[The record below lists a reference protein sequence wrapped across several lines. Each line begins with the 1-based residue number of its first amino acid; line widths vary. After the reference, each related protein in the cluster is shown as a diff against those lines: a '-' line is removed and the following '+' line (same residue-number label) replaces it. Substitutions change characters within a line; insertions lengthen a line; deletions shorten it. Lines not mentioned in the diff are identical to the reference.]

1 VTQDGEAVENL
12 FEYSY
17 IYLMKNCFKLSLVL
31 FICLLSYKSNSQA
44 TTMPSDDQLNQII
57 MQAEQ
62 RGMSPAELQALA
74 KSKGYSDS
82 QISALMLKANGLGGN
97 KANANTLGN
106 NKQVG
111 TLAQSQNNTNQTTK
125 KDSVS
130 LTDEEKKIFGFEVF
144 ANKAMSFAPNL
155 SMATPRNYVVG
166 PGDDLV
172 VQIYGIAQATINLK
186 VSNEGKVVIPNVGLS
201 HVGGLTIEAVKS
213 LLTQKIGTRYAGLGG
228 ANPSSYLQVT
238 LANVRTIKVN
248 IVGDVKAP
256 GTFQLPS
263 YTTAFNALYSA
274 GGPTTKGSFR
284 TIQLFRAGR
293 LVTEVDLYDF
303 LLKGKTDHNVR
314 LEDGDVLL
322 VPKYVNRV
330 EIIGEVRRSLYFET
344 KAKENVNDLILMANG
359 FKESAFKEHVTIQ
372 RYTGIDRSILH
383 IESVDFA
390 KTSLEDGDVVSV
402 AKVLTTF
409 QNRVQLL
416 GAVVR
421 PGDYEASKTERIAD
435 VLKKAGG
442 LKPDAFLGRAILYR
456 SGFDLSQQALDVDLK
471 KAMSGD
477 LEHNILVQKEDVL
490 IIASHFDMKEI
501 YSVSIDGEVN
511 QKGAFP
517 YAAGMTIGDLILKAK
532 GLKQSASG
540 SYIEVV
546 RRVKDSPTELA
557 KVIKAEINPDLSI
570 HENEKKIALE
580 PFDQVFVR
588 PSIGYKDFKYI
599 YVQGEASYTG
609 KFVLDKFDL
618 KVGDLLYR
626 AGGVLPSANVK
637 GALLIRRSLFFKPKR
652 NVDEYLNRLKE
663 LNQRNQDS
671 TVSGLSE
678 ANRILASQI
687 KTQIFD
693 IEKQNK
699 LDSIAKAATDVEIDL
714 GDIENIKTS
723 IQKSVLKNLKDVNIS
738 ESEYQFVSIDLEE
751 IIKAPGANGD
761 LQLREGDILYI
772 PTFDETVSISGDV
785 LYPVSVK
792 FDQSASLK
800 HFVDQAGGF
809 NNTALRKRSYV
820 VTSNGSV
827 LRTKSFIGI
836 RIYPRVTPG
845 SHVFVPKDMK
855 PKSNLS
861 IDRLLGLTSSL
872 VTTYLLI
879 SNLTK

>member
-1 VTQDGEAVENL
+1 
-12 FEYSY
+12 
-17 IYLMKNCFKLSLVL
+17 MKNFFKLSLVL
-31 FICLLSYKSNSQA
+31 FISLLSYEANSQA

-74 KSKGYSDS
+74 KSKGYSDA
-82 QISALMLKANGLGGN
+82 QISALMMKANGLGGN

-106 NKQVG
+106 YKQVG
-111 TLAQSQNNTNQTTK
+111 TLAQSQNNQTQPVK
-125 KDSVS
+125 KDSLA

-144 ANKAMSFAPNL
+144 ANKTMSFAPNL
-155 SMATPRNYVVG
+155 TMATPRNYVVG
-166 PGDDLV
+166 PGDDLI

-248 IVGDVKAP
+248 IVGDVKTP

-284 TIQLFRAGR
+284 TIQLFRASR
-293 LVTEVDLYDF
+293 LVTEIDLYDF
-303 LLKGKTDHNVR
+303 LLKGRTDHNVR

-330 EIIGEVRRSLYFET
+330 EIIGEVRRPLYFET
-344 KAKENVNDLILMANG
+344 KAKETVNDLIQMSNG
-359 FKESAFKEHVTIQ
+359 FKETAFKENVTIQ
-372 RYTGIDRSILH
+372 RFTGIDKTILH
-383 IESVDFA
+383 IESSNFS
-390 KTSLEDGDVVSV
+390 KTNLEDGDVVSV
-402 AKVLTTF
+402 AKSLTTF
-409 QNRVQLL
+409 QNRVQLI

-421 PGDYEASKTERIAD
+421 PGDYEVSKTERIAD
-435 VLKKAGG
+435 VLKKSGG

-456 SGFDLSQQALDVDLK
+456 SGADLSQQALDIDLK
-471 KAMSGD
+471 KVMAGD

-490 IIASHFDMKEI
+490 VVASHFDMKEI

-517 YAAGMTIGDLILKAK
+517 YSVGMTIGDLILKAK
-532 GLKQSASG
+532 GFKQSASG

-546 RRVKDSPTELA
+546 RRIKDSPTELA
-557 KVIKAEINPDLSI
+557 KVIKAEINADLSI
-570 HENEKKIALE
+570 SENEKKITLE
-580 PFDQVFVR
+580 PFDHIFVR
-588 PSIGYKDFKYI
+588 PSIGYREFKYI

-609 KFVLDKFDL
+609 KYVLDKFDL
-618 KVGDLLYR
+618 KLGDLLYR
-626 AGGVLPSANVK
+626 AGGVLPSANLK

-663 LNQRNQDS
+663 LNQRSQDS
-671 TVSGLSE
+671 TLSGKSE
-678 ANRILASQI
+678 SSRIVGIQI
-687 KTQIFD
+687 NTQIRE

-699 LDSIAKAATDVEIDL
+699 LDSLAKIGSDQEIDL
-714 GDIENIKTS
+714 GDVENIKTS

-751 IIKAPGANGD
+751 IVKAPGGNAD
-761 LQLREGDILYI
+761 LQLRDGDILYI

-820 VTSNGSV
+820 VTANGTV
-827 LRTKSFIGI
+827 KRTKNFLGI

-845 SHVFVPKDMK
+845 SHVFVPKDNK
-855 PKSNLS
+855 PKSNISL
-861 IDRLLGLTSSL
+861 DRIIGLTSSL
-872 VTTYLLI
+872 ITTILLI
-879 SNLTK
+879 NTIIK

>member
-1 VTQDGEAVENL
+1 
-12 FEYSY
+12 
-17 IYLMKNCFKLSLVL
+17 
-31 FICLLSYKSNSQA
+31 
-44 TTMPSDDQLNQII
+44 MPSDDQLDQIVL
-57 MQAEQ
+57 QAEQ

-74 KSKGYSDS
+74 KSKGYSDA
-82 QISALMLKANGLGGN
+82 QISALMMKANGLKGSKSKTN
-97 KANANTLGN
+97 VLG
-106 NKQVG
+106 
-111 TLAQSQNNTNQTTK
+111 NTNQTVIQAQQQANSNQQAK
-125 KDSVS
+125 NDSLL
-130 LTDEEKKIFGFEVF
+130 LTDEERKIFGFEVF
-144 ANKAMSFAPNL
+144 ANKGISFSPNL
-155 SMATPRNYVVG
+155 TMATPKNYVVG
-166 PGDDLV
+166 PGDDLI

-213 LLTQKIGTRYAGLGG
+213 LLTQKIGTRYAGLAGI
-228 ANPSSYLQVT
+228 NPSSYLQVT

-284 TIQLFRAGR
+284 AIQLFRAGR
-293 LVTEVDLYDF
+293 LVTEIDLYDF

-330 EIIGEVRRSLYFET
+330 EVIGEVRRPLYFET
-344 KAKENVNDLILMANG
+344 KAKENVNDLIQMANG
-359 FKESAFKEHVTIQ
+359 FKEAAFKEHITIQ
-372 RYTGIDRSILH
+372 RYTGVDRSILH
-383 IESVDFA
+383 IESTDFS

-402 AKVLTTF
+402 AKALTTF
-409 QNRVQLL
+409 QNRVQVI

-421 PGDYEASKTERIAD
+421 PGDYEASKTEHIAD

-456 SGFDLSQQALDVDLK
+456 SGADLSQKALDVDLK
-471 KAMSGD
+471 KVMAGD
-477 LEHNILVQKEDVL
+477 LEHNLLVQKEDVL
-490 IIASHFDMKEI
+490 VVASHFDMKEI

-517 YAAGMTIGDLILKAK
+517 YATGMTIGDLIIKAK

-637 GALLIRRSLFFKPKR
+637 GALLIRRSLFFRPKR
-652 NVDEYLNRLKE
+652 NVDEYLNKLKE
-663 LNQRNQDS
+663 LNLRNQDS
-671 TVSGLSE
+671 TQSGLSE
-678 ANRILASQI
+678 SNRILATQLKIQI
-687 KTQIFD
+687 KD

-699 LDSIAKAATDVEIDL
+699 LDSLSKSEKDTEIDL
-714 GDIENIKTS
+714 SDIENIKTS
-723 IQKSVLKNLKDVNIS
+723 IQKSVLKSLKDVNIS

-751 IIKAPGANGD
+751 ILKSPGGNAD
-761 LQLREGDILYI
+761 LQIREGDILYI
-772 PTFDETVSISGDV
+772 PTYDETVSISGDV

-792 FDQSASLK
+792 FEYSASLK

-820 VTSNGSV
+820 VTANGAV
-827 LRTKSFIGI
+827 KRTKSFMGI
-836 RIYPRVTPG
+836 RIYPKVSPG
-845 SHVFVPKDMK
+845 SHVFVPKNTK
-855 PKSNLS
+855 PKSNFS
-861 IDRLLGLTSSL
+861 IDRVLGLTSSL

-879 SNLTK
+879 TNLIK

>member
-1 VTQDGEAVENL
+1 
-12 FEYSY
+12 
-17 IYLMKNCFKLSLVL
+17 
-31 FICLLSYKSNSQA
+31 
-44 TTMPSDDQLNQII
+44 MPSDDQLNQII

-74 KSKGYSDS
+74 KSKGYSDA
-82 QISALMLKANGLGGN
+82 QISALMMKANGLGGN

-111 TLAQSQNNTNQTTK
+111 TLAQAQNYSNQITK

-144 ANKAMSFAPNL
+144 ANKSMSFAPNL
-155 SMATPRNYVVG
+155 SMATPKNYVVG
-166 PGDDLV
+166 PGDDLI

-372 RYTGIDRSILH
+372 RYIGIDRSILH

-442 LKPDAFLGRAILYR
+442 PKPDAFLGRAILYR
-456 SGFDLSQQALDVDLK
+456 SGADLSQQALDVDLK
-471 KAMSGD
+471 KVMAGD
-477 LEHNILVQKEDVL
+477 LEHNILVHKEDVL
-490 IIASHFDMKEI
+490 VVASHFDMKEI

-532 GLKQSASG
+532 GLKLSASG
-540 SYIEVV
+540 SFIEVV

-557 KVIKAEINPDLSI
+557 KVIKAEINSDLSI

-626 AGGVLPSANVK
+626 AGGVLPSANIK
-637 GALLIRRSLFFKPKR
+637 GALLIRRTLFFKPKR
-652 NVDEYLNRLKE
+652 NVDESLNRLKE
-663 LNQRNQDS
+663 LNQRNQES

-751 IIKAPGANGD
+751 IIKAPGASGD

-792 FDQSASLK
+792 FDRSASLK

-827 LRTKSFIGI
+827 LRTKSFMGI
-836 RIYPRVTPG
+836 RFYPRVTPG

>member
-1 VTQDGEAVENL
+1 VENL

-17 IYLMKNCFKLSLVL
+17 IYFMNNCFKLSLVL
-31 FICLLSYKSNSQA
+31 FISLLSYKANSQA

-74 KSKGYSDS
+74 KSKGYSDA
-82 QISALMLKANGLGGN
+82 QISALMMKANGLGGK
-97 KANANTLGN
+97 KANANTSTNSTQAGN
-106 NKQVG
+106 
-111 TLAQSQNNTNQTTK
+111 LAQAQNNTNQAIK
-125 KDSVS
+125 KDSTG

-155 SMATPRNYVVG
+155 TMATPRNYVVG
-166 PGDDLV
+166 PGDDLI

-248 IVGDVKAP
+248 IVGDVKTP

-284 TIQLFRAGR
+284 NIQLFRAGR

-330 EIIGEVRRSLYFET
+330 EIIGEIRRPLYFET
-344 KAKENVNDLILMANG
+344 KAKENVNDLIQMANG
-359 FKESAFKEHVTIQ
+359 FKEAAFKEHVTIQ

-383 IESVDFA
+383 IESSDFA

-402 AKVLTTF
+402 AKALTTF

-456 SGFDLSQQALDVDLK
+456 SGLDLSQQALDVDLK
-471 KAMSGD
+471 KVMAGD

-637 GALLIRRSLFFKPKR
+637 GALLVRRSLFFKPKR

-699 LDSIAKAATDVEIDL
+699 IDSIAKAATDVEIDL

-738 ESEYQFVSIDLEE
+738 ESEYQFVSIDLEK
-751 IIKAPGANGD
+751 IIKSPGGID
-761 LQLREGDILYI
+761 DIQLREGDILYI

-785 LYPVSVK
+785 LYPVSIK

-800 HFVDQAGGF
+800 YFVDQAGGF

-820 VTSNGSV
+820 VTANGSV
-827 LRTKSFIGI
+827 KRTKSFFGI

-845 SHVFVPKDMK
+845 SHVFVPKDNK
-855 PKSNLS
+855 PKSNISL
-861 IDRLLGLTSSL
+861 DRIIGLTSSL
-872 VTTYLLI
+872 ITTILLI
-879 SNLTK
+879 NTIIK

>member
-1 VTQDGEAVENL
+1 
-12 FEYSY
+12 
-17 IYLMKNCFKLSLVL
+17 MKNYLKLLLVL
-31 FICLLSYKSNSQA
+31 CVGFSSFKAKAQA
-44 TTMPSDDQLNQII
+44 TNMPSDEQLNQIVL
-57 MQAEQ
+57 QAEQ
-62 RGMSPAELQALA
+62 RGMSPTELQALA
-74 KSKGYSDS
+74 KSKGYSDA
-82 QISALMLKANGLGGN
+82 QINALMMKANGLGTN
-97 KANANTLGN
+97 KVKTNTLGN
-106 NKQVG
+106 SKQTSSVQ
-111 TLAQSQNNTNQTTK
+111 AENNQTQTAQ
-125 KDSVS
+125 KDSVA

-144 ANKAMSFAPNL
+144 ANKTMSFSPNL
-155 SMATPRNYVVG
+155 TMATPKNYVVG
-166 PGDDLV
+166 PGDDLIA
-172 VQIYGIAQATINLK
+172 QIYGIAMATINLK
-186 VSNEGKVVIPNVGLS
+186 VTNEGKVVIPNVGVS
-201 HVGGLTIEAVKS
+201 HVGGLTIEAVRS
-213 LLTQKIGTRYAGLGG
+213 LLTEKMGTRYAGLGG

-248 IVGDVKAP
+248 IVGDVKIP

-284 TIQLFRAGR
+284 NIQLFRSGR

-344 KAKENVNDLILMANG
+344 KAKESVNDLIQMANG
-359 FKESAFKEHVTIQ
+359 FKETAFKENVTIQ

-383 IESVDFA
+383 IESGDFA

-409 QNRVQLL
+409 QNRVQLI

-435 VLKKAGG
+435 VLKKSGG

-456 SGFDLSQQALDVDLK
+456 SGADLSQLALDIDLK
-471 KAMSGD
+471 KVLAGD

-490 IIASHFDMKEI
+490 VVASHFDMKEI

-517 YAAGMTIGDLILKAK
+517 FAAGMTIGDLILKAK

-687 KTQIFD
+687 KTQIFE

-699 LDSIAKAATDVEIDL
+699 LDSIAKAATDIEIDL

-723 IQKSVLKNLKDVNIS
+723 IQKSVLKSLKDVNIS
-738 ESEYQFVSIDLEE
+738 ESEYQFVSIDLEQ
-751 IIKAPGANGD
+751 IIKAPGASGD

-820 VTSNGSV
+820 VTANGSV
-827 LRTKSFIGI
+827 KRTKSFMGI
-836 RIYPRVTPG
+836 RIYPRVSPG
-845 SHVFVPKDMK
+845 SHVFVPKNTK
-855 PKSNLS
+855 PKSNFS
-861 IDRLLGLTSSL
+861 IDRVLGLTSSL

-879 SNLTK
+879 TNLIK

>member
-1 VTQDGEAVENL
+1 
-12 FEYSY
+12 
-17 IYLMKNCFKLSLVL
+17 MKNCIKILFVLSIS
-31 FICLLSYKSNSQA
+31 FLSHKANSQA

-57 MQAEQ
+57 VQAEQ

-74 KSKGYSDS
+74 KSKGYSDA
-82 QISALMLKANGLGGN
+82 QISALMMKASGLNASKAKASITGGI
-97 KANANTLGN
+97 KQSGN
-106 NKQVG
+106 LDQV
-111 TLAQSQNNTNQTTK
+111 QVSTNQSIK
-125 KDSVS
+125 KDSIN

-144 ANKAMSFAPNL
+144 ANKTMSFAPNL
-155 SMATPRNYVVG
+155 SMATPKNYVVG
-166 PGDDLV
+166 PGDDLIA
-172 VQIYGIAQATINLK
+172 QIYGIAMATINLK
-186 VSNEGKVVIPNVGLS
+186 VSNEGKVVIPNVGVS

-213 LLTQKIGTRYAGLGG
+213 LLTEKIGSRYAGLGG
-228 ANPSSYLQVT
+228 SNPSSYLQVT
-238 LANVRTIKVN
+238 LANARTIKVN
-248 IVGDVKAP
+248 IVGDVKVP
-256 GTFQLPS
+256 GTYQLPS
-263 YTTAFNALYSA
+263 YTTSFNALYSA

-293 LVTEVDLYDF
+293 LVTEIDLYDF

-322 VPKYVNRV
+322 VPKYLNRV
-330 EIIGEVRRSLYFET
+330 EIVGEVRRALYFEV
-344 KAKENVNDLILMANG
+344 KAKENVYDLIQMANG
-359 FKESAFKEHVTIQ
+359 FKETAFKDHVTIQ
-372 RYTGIDRSILH
+372 RYTGVDRSILH
-383 IESVDFA
+383 VESVDFT
-390 KTSLEDGDVVSV
+390 KTHLEDGDIVSV
-402 AKVLTTF
+402 SKVLTTF
-409 QNRVQLL
+409 QNRVQLI

-421 PGDYEASKTERIAD
+421 PGDYESSKIERIAD

-456 SGFDLSQQALDVDLK
+456 SSADLSQQALDIDLK
-471 KAMSGD
+471 KVLAGD
-477 LEHNILVQKEDVL
+477 LEHNIIVQKEDVL
-490 IIASHFDMKEI
+490 VVASHFDMKEI
-501 YSVSIDGEVN
+501 YSVMIEGEVN

-517 YAAGMTIGDLILKAK
+517 YASGMTIGDLIIKAK

-626 AGGVLPSANVK
+626 AGGVLPSANLK
-637 GALLIRRSLFFKPKR
+637 GALLIRRSLFFRPKR

-663 LNQRNQDS
+663 MNQRNQDS
-671 TVSGLSE
+671 TASGLSE
-678 ANRILASQI
+678 SNRILASQI
-687 KTQIFD
+687 KAQIFE

-699 LDSIAKAATDVEIDL
+699 LDSIAKASTDVEIDL

-738 ESEYQFVSIDLEE
+738 ESEYQFVSIDLQE
-751 IIKAPGANGD
+751 ILKSPGGDAD
-761 LQLREGDILYI
+761 LQIREGDILYI

-792 FDQSASLK
+792 FEYSASLK

-820 VTSNGSV
+820 VTANGAV
-827 LRTKSFIGI
+827 KRTKSFMGI
-836 RIYPRVTPG
+836 RIYPRVSPG
-845 SHVFVPKDMK
+845 SHVFVPKNTK
-855 PKSNLS
+855 PKSNFS
-861 IDRLLGLTSSL
+861 IDRVLGLTSSL
-872 VTTYLLI
+872 VTTYLLVT
-879 SNLTK
+879 NLIK

>member
-1 VTQDGEAVENL
+1 
-12 FEYSY
+12 
-17 IYLMKNCFKLSLVL
+17 MKNCFKLSLVL
-31 FICLLSYKSNSQA
+31 FISLLSYKANSQA

-57 MQAEQ
+57 IQAEQ

-74 KSKGYSDS
+74 KSKGYSDA
-82 QISALMLKANGLGGN
+82 QISALMMKANGLGGN

-106 NKQVG
+106 IKQAG
-111 TLAQSQNNTNQTTK
+111 TLSQAQNNTNQTSQ

-144 ANKAMSFAPNL
+144 ANKTMSFAPNL

-166 PGDDLV
+166 PGDDLI

-228 ANPSSYLQVT
+228 ANPSSYLQIT

-248 IVGDVKAP
+248 IVGDVKTP

-284 TIQLFRAGR
+284 NIQLFRAGR

-330 EIIGEVRRSLYFET
+330 EIIGEVRRPLYFET
-344 KAKENVNDLILMANG
+344 KAKENVNDLIQMANG
-359 FKESAFKEHVTIQ
+359 FKETAFKDHVTIQ
-372 RYTGIDRSILH
+372 RYTGVDKIILH
-383 IESVDFA
+383 VESANFS
-390 KTSLEDGDVVSV
+390 KTSLEDGDAVSV
-402 AKVLTTF
+402 SKALTTF
-409 QNRVQLL
+409 QNRVQLI

-421 PGDYEASKTERIAD
+421 PGDYESNKTERIAD

-456 SGFDLSQQALDVDLK
+456 SSADLSQQALDIDLK
-471 KAMSGD
+471 KVVAGD

-490 IIASHFDMKEI
+490 VIASNFDMKEI

-517 YAAGMTIGDLILKAK
+517 YAAGMTIGDLIIKAK
-532 GLKQSASG
+532 GLKQSASS

-557 KVIKAEINPDLSI
+557 KVIKAEINSDLSI
-570 HENEKKIALE
+570 NEIEKKIALE

-588 PSIGYKDFKYI
+588 PSIGYKEFKYI

-609 KFVLDKFDL
+609 KYVFDKFDL

-626 AGGVLPSANVK
+626 AGGVLPSANLK
-637 GALLIRRSLFFKPKR
+637 GALLIRKSLFFKPKR
-652 NVDEYLNRLKE
+652 NIDEYLNRLKE
-663 LNQRNQDS
+663 LNQRNQE
-671 TVSGLSE
+671 TTNSGMSE
-678 ANRILASQI
+678 SNRILASQI
-687 KTQIFD
+687 KTQITN

-699 LDSIAKAATDVEIDL
+699 LDSLSKLENNEEIDL
-714 GDIENIKTS
+714 GDIENIKSS
-723 IQKSVLKNLKDVNIS
+723 IQKSVLKNLKDVSIS
-738 ESEYQFVSIDLEE
+738 ESEYQFVSIDLDE
-751 IIKAPGANGD
+751 ILKSPGGSAD
-761 LQLREGDILYI
+761 LQLSEGDILYI

-792 FDQSASLK
+792 FNQSASLK
-800 HFVDQAGGF
+800 YFVDQAGGF

-820 VTSNGSV
+820 VAANGSV
-827 LRTKSFIGI
+827 LRTKSFMGI
-836 RIYPRVTPG
+836 RIYPRVSPG

-855 PKSNLS
+855 PKGNFS

-879 SNLTK
+879 FNLTK

>member
-1 VTQDGEAVENL
+1 
-12 FEYSY
+12 
-17 IYLMKNCFKLSLVL
+17 MKNSIKILFVLSIS
-31 FICLLSYKSNSQA
+31 FLSHKAISQG
-44 TTMPSDDQLNQII
+44 TTMPLDDQLDQII
-57 MQAEQ
+57 FQAEQ
-62 RGMSPAELQALA
+62 RGMSPVELQALA
-74 KSKGYSDS
+74 KSKGYSDT
-82 QISALMLKANGLGGN
+82 QISAMMMKASGLKGSKSKTNVLG
-97 KANANTLGN
+97 
-106 NKQVG
+106 
-111 TLAQSQNNTNQTTK
+111 NTNQTLIQAQQQANTNQQVK
-125 KDSVS
+125 NDSLL
-130 LTDEEKKIFGFEVF
+130 LTDEERKIFGFEVF
-144 ANKAMSFAPNL
+144 ANKGISFAPNL
-155 SMATPRNYVVG
+155 SMATPKNYVVG
-166 PGDDLV
+166 PGDDLI

-228 ANPSSYLQVT
+228 STPSSYLQVT

-274 GGPTTKGSFR
+274 GGPTVKGSFR
-284 TIQLFRAGR
+284 NIQLFRAGK
-293 LVTEVDLYDF
+293 LVSEIDLYEF

-322 VPKYVNRV
+322 VPKYLQRI
-330 EIIGEVRRSLYFET
+330 EIVGEVRRALFFET
-344 KAKENVNDLILMANG
+344 KPKETISSIVDMANG
-359 FKESAFKEHVTIQ
+359 FKETAFKQHVTIQ
-372 RYTGIDRSILH
+372 RYNGIDKSILH
-383 IESVDFA
+383 VESADFN
-390 KTSLEDGDVVSV
+390 KITLEDGDVISV
-402 AKVLTTF
+402 GKSLSSY
-409 QNRVQLL
+409 QNRVQII
-416 GAVVR
+416 GAVVL
-421 PGDYEASKTERIAD
+421 PGDYVAAKDERITD
-435 VLKKAGG
+435 LLKKAGG

-456 SGFDLSQQALDVDLK
+456 SSSDYTQEAFDIDLK
-471 KAMSGD
+471 KALIGD
-477 LEHNILVQKEDVL
+477 LEHNKMVQKEDVL
-490 IIASHFDMKEI
+490 VVASHFDLKEI

-511 QKGAFP
+511 QKGVFP

-557 KVIKAEINPDLSI
+557 KVIKAEINTDLTI
-570 HENEKKIALE
+570 NIEEKKLKLE

-588 PSIGYKDFKYI
+588 PSIGYKEFKYV

-609 KFVLDKFDL
+609 KYVLDKIDL

-637 GALLIRRSLFFKPKR
+637 GAQLIRRTLFFKPKS
-652 NVDEYLNRLKE
+652 NVDEYLNILKE
-663 LNQRNQDS
+663 LNLRNHDS
-671 TVSGLSE
+671 TQSGLSE
-678 ANRILASQI
+678 SNRILAKQLKI
-687 KTQIFD
+687 RIQD

-699 LDSIAKAATDVEIDL
+699 LDSLSKSEKDTEIDL
-714 GDIENIKTS
+714 SDIENIKTS

-738 ESEYQFVSIDLEE
+738 ESEYQFVSIDLDE
-751 IIKAPGANGD
+751 IIRSPGGDAD
-761 LQLREGDILYI
+761 LQVREGDILYI

-792 FDQSASLK
+792 FEYAASLK

-820 VTSNGSV
+820 VTANGSV
-827 LRTKSFIGI
+827 KRTKSFLGI
-836 RIYPRVTPG
+836 RFYPKVSPG
-845 SHVFVPKDMK
+845 SHVFVPKNTK
-855 PKSNLS
+855 PKSNFS
-861 IDRLLGLTSSL
+861 IDRVLGLTSSL

-879 SNLTK
+879 TNLIK

>member
-1 VTQDGEAVENL
+1 
-12 FEYSY
+12 
-17 IYLMKNCFKLSLVL
+17 MKNCFKLSLVL
-31 FICLLSYKSNSQA
+31 FISLLSYKANSQA

-74 KSKGYSDS
+74 KSKGYSDA
-82 QISALMLKANGLGGN
+82 QISALMMKANGLGGK
-97 KANANTLGN
+97 KANTNTLTNSSQAGS
-106 NKQVG
+106 
-111 TLAQSQNNTNQTTK
+111 LAQAQNNTNQAIK
-125 KDSVS
+125 KDSVA

-155 SMATPRNYVVG
+155 TMATPRNYVVG
-166 PGDDLV
+166 PGDDLI

-248 IVGDVKAP
+248 IVGDVKTP

-263 YTTAFNALYSA
+263 YTTVFNALYSA

-284 TIQLFRAGR
+284 NIQLFRAGR
-293 LVTEVDLYDF
+293 LVAEVDLYDF

-344 KAKENVNDLILMANG
+344 KAKENVNDLIQMANG
-359 FKESAFKEHVTIQ
+359 FKETAFKENVTIQ
-372 RYTGIDRSILH
+372 RYTGIDKTILH
-383 IESVDFA
+383 IESANFS
-390 KTSLEDGDVVSV
+390 KTSLEDGDIISV
-402 AKVLTTF
+402 AKSLSTF
-409 QNRVQLL
+409 QNRVQLI

-421 PGDYEASKTERIAD
+421 PGDYEASKAERIAD

-456 SGFDLSQQALDVDLK
+456 SGADLSQQVLDVDLK
-471 KAMSGD
+471 KVLAGD

-490 IIASHFDMKEI
+490 VVASHFDMKEI

-517 YAAGMTIGDLILKAK
+517 YATGMTIGDLILKAK

-546 RRVKDSPTELA
+546 RRVKDSPTVLA
-557 KVIKAEINPDLSI
+557 KVIKAEINSDLSI
-570 HENEKKIALE
+570 HEDEKKIALE

-723 IQKSVLKNLKDVNIS
+723 IQKSVLKSLKDVNIS

-751 IIKAPGANGD
+751 IIKAPGGRPD

-820 VTSNGSV
+820 VTANGAV
-827 LRTKSFIGI
+827 RRTKSFIGI
-836 RIYPRVTPG
+836 RFYPRVSPG
-845 SHVFVPKDMK
+845 SHVFVPKNTK
-855 PKSNLS
+855 PKSNFS
-861 IDRLLGLTSSL
+861 IDRVLGLTSSL

-879 SNLTK
+879 TNLIK

>member
-1 VTQDGEAVENL
+1 
-12 FEYSY
+12 
-17 IYLMKNCFKLSLVL
+17 MKNVLSFLLLGLLSLQV
-31 FICLLSYKSNSQA
+31 FTANAQS
-44 TTMPSDDQLNQII
+44 TTMPSDDQLNQIV

-74 KSKGYSDS
+74 KSKGYSDA
-82 QISALMLKANGLGGN
+82 QISALMMKANGLGGN
-97 KANANTLGN
+97 KTKAGITGN
-106 NKQVG
+106 NKQAG
-111 TLAQSQNNTNQTTK
+111 NLDQAQNSTNQTIK
-125 KDSVS
+125 KDSVN

-144 ANKAMSFAPNL
+144 ANKTMSFAPNL
-155 SMATPRNYVVG
+155 SMATPKNYVVG
-166 PGDDLV
+166 PGDDLIA
-172 VQIYGIAQATINLK
+172 QIYGIAMATINLK
-186 VSNEGKVVIPNVGLS
+186 VSNEGKVVIPNVGVS

-213 LLTQKIGTRYAGLGG
+213 LLTEKIGSRYAGLGG
-228 ANPSSYLQVT
+228 SNPSSYLQVT

-248 IVGDVKAP
+248 IVGDVKVP
-256 GTFQLPS
+256 GTYQLPS
-263 YTTAFNALYSA
+263 YTTSFNALYSA

-284 TIQLFRAGR
+284 AIQLFRAGH
-293 LVTEVDLYDF
+293 LVTEIDLYDF

-330 EIIGEVRRSLYFET
+330 EVVGEVRRPLYFEA
-344 KAKENVNDLILMANG
+344 KAKENVNDLIQMANG
-359 FKESAFKEHVTIQ
+359 FKETAFKENVTIQ
-372 RYTGIDRSILH
+372 RYTGIDKTILH
-383 IESVDFA
+383 IESANFA
-390 KTSLEDGDVVSV
+390 KTSLVDGDIISV
-402 AKVLTTF
+402 AKSLSTF
-409 QNRVQLL
+409 QNRVQLI

-456 SGFDLSQQALDVDLK
+456 SGLDLSQQALDVDLK
-471 KAMSGD
+471 KVMAGD
-477 LEHNILVQKEDVL
+477 LENNILVQKEDVL
-490 IIASHFDMKEI
+490 VVASHFDMKEI
-501 YSVSIDGEVN
+501 YSVSIEGEVN

-599 YVQGEASYTG
+599 YVQGEASYSG

-626 AGGVLPSANVK
+626 AGGILPSANVK

-678 ANRILASQI
+678 ANRILAFQI

-699 LDSIAKAATDVEIDL
+699 IDSIAKAATDIEIDL

-723 IQKSVLKNLKDVNIS
+723 IQKSVLKNLKDVNII
-738 ESEYQFVSIDLEE
+738 ESEYQFVSIDLEK
-751 IIKAPGANGD
+751 IIKAPGASGD
-761 LQLREGDILYI
+761 IQLREGDILYI

-820 VTSNGSV
+820 VTANGAV
-827 LRTKSFIGI
+827 KRTKNFMGF
-836 RIYPRVTPG
+836 RIYPRISPG
-845 SHVFVPKDMK
+845 SHVFVPKNIK
-855 PKSNLS
+855 PKSNFS
-861 IDRLLGLTSSL
+861 IDRVLGLTSSL

-879 SNLTK
+879 TNLIK

>member
-1 VTQDGEAVENL
+1 
-12 FEYSY
+12 
-17 IYLMKNCFKLSLVL
+17 MKNCFKLSLVL
-31 FICLLSYKSNSQA
+31 FISLLSYKANSQA

-74 KSKGYSDS
+74 KSKGYSDA
-82 QISALMLKANGLGGN
+82 QISALMMKANGLGGK
-97 KANANTLGN
+97 KANAYTSTNSTQAGN
-106 NKQVG
+106 
-111 TLAQSQNNTNQTTK
+111 LAQAQNNTNQTIK
-125 KDSVS
+125 KDSTG

-155 SMATPRNYVVG
+155 TMATPRNYVVG
-166 PGDDLV
+166 PGDDLI

-228 ANPSSYLQVT
+228 TNPSSYLQVT

-248 IVGDVKAP
+248 IVGDVKTP

-284 TIQLFRAGR
+284 NIQLFRAGR

-344 KAKENVNDLILMANG
+344 KAKENVNDLIQMANG
-359 FKESAFKEHVTIQ
+359 FKEAAFKEHVTIQ

-383 IESVDFA
+383 IESSDFA

-402 AKVLTTF
+402 AKALTTF

-456 SGFDLSQQALDVDLK
+456 SGLDLSQQALDVDLK
-471 KAMSGD
+471 KVLAGD

-517 YAAGMTIGDLILKAK
+517 YATGMTIGDLILKAK

-599 YVQGEASYTG
+599 YVQGEAGYTG

-618 KVGDLLYR
+618 KLGDLLYR

-687 KTQIFD
+687 RTQIFD

-723 IQKSVLKNLKDVNIS
+723 IQKSVLKSLKDVNII
-738 ESEYQFVSIDLEE
+738 ESEYQFVSIDLEK
-751 IIKAPGANGD
+751 IIKSPGGID
-761 LQLREGDILYI
+761 DIQLREGDILYI

-792 FDQSASLK
+792 FEQSNSLK

-820 VTSNGSV
+820 VTANGSV
-827 LRTKSFIGI
+827 KRTKSFMGI
-836 RIYPRVTPG
+836 RFYPRVTPG

-855 PKSNLS
+855 PKSNISL
-861 IDRLLGLTSSL
+861 DRILGLTSSL
-872 VTTYLLI
+872 ITTILLVNTI
-879 SNLTK
+879 IK

>member
-1 VTQDGEAVENL
+1 
-12 FEYSY
+12 
-17 IYLMKNCFKLSLVL
+17 MKNCFKLLFVL
-31 FICLLSYKSNSQA
+31 SISFLSHKANSQA
-44 TTMPSDDQLNQII
+44 TTMPSDDQLNQIVL
-57 MQAEQ
+57 QAEQ
-62 RGMSPAELQALA
+62 RGMTPAELQALA
-74 KSKGYSDS
+74 KSKGYSDA
-82 QISALMLKANGLGGN
+82 QISALMMKANGLGGN
-97 KANANTLGN
+97 KAGLNTISGN
-106 NKQVG
+106 TKQVG
-111 TLAQSQNNTNQTTK
+111 NLAQTQNNLDPQVK
-125 KDSVS
+125 KDTSS
-130 LTDEEKKIFGFEVF
+130 LSEEEKKIFGFEVF
-144 ANKAMSFAPNL
+144 ANKGISFAPNL
-155 SMATPRNYVVG
+155 SMATPKNYVVG
-166 PGDDLV
+166 PGDDLI

-228 ANPSSYLQVT
+228 ATPSSYLQVT

-284 TIQLFRAGR
+284 NIQLFRAGK
-293 LVTEVDLYDF
+293 LVSEIDLYEF

-322 VPKYVNRV
+322 VPKYLHRV
-330 EIIGEVRRSLYFET
+330 EIVGEVRRALFFET
-344 KAKENVNDLILMANG
+344 KPKETISSLVEMANG
-359 FKESAFKEHVTIQ
+359 FKETAFKQHVTIQ
-372 RYTGIDRSILH
+372 RYNGVDKSILH
-383 IESVDFA
+383 VETTDFN
-390 KTSLEDGDVVSV
+390 KTTLEDGDVVSV
-402 AKVLTTF
+402 GKSLSSY
-409 QNRVQLL
+409 QNRVQVI
-416 GAVVR
+416 GAVVL
-421 PGDYEASKTERIAD
+421 PGDYVAGKDERIAD
-435 VLKKAGG
+435 LLKKAGG

-456 SGFDLSQQALDVDLK
+456 SGSDYTQEALDIDLK
-471 KAMSGD
+471 KALNGD
-477 LEHNILVQKEDVL
+477 NEHNRLVQKEDVL
-490 IIASHFDMKEI
+490 VVASHFDLKEI

-517 YAAGMTIGDLILKAK
+517 FATGMTIGDLILKAK

-557 KVIKAEINPDLSI
+557 KVIKAEINSDLSI
-570 HENEKKIALE
+570 NPEEKKLALE

-588 PSIGYKDFKYI
+588 PSIGYKEFKYV

-609 KFVLDKFDL
+609 KYVLDKIDL

-626 AGGVLPSANVK
+626 AGGVLPSANLK

-652 NVDEYLNRLKE
+652 NADEYLNNLKD
-663 LNQRNQDS
+663 LNIRNQES
-671 TVSGLSE
+671 TQSGLSE
-678 ANRILASQI
+678 SNRILADQI
-687 KTQIFD
+687 KTQIQA

-699 LDSIAKAATDVEIDL
+699 IDSLSRSQKDEEIDL
-714 GDIENIKTS
+714 SDIENIKTS
-723 IQKSVLKNLKDVNIS
+723 IQKSVLKSLKDVNIS
-738 ESEYQFVSIDLEE
+738 ESEYQFVSIDLES
-751 IIKAPGANGD
+751 ILKSPGGNSD
-761 LQLREGDILYI
+761 LQIKEGDILYI

-785 LYPVSVK
+785 LYPVAVK
-792 FDQSASLK
+792 FNYSASLK

-820 VTSNGSV
+820 VTANGAV
-827 LRTKSFIGI
+827 KRTRNFMGI
-836 RIYPRVTPG
+836 HFYPKVGPG

-855 PKSNLS
+855 PKSNFS
-861 IDRLLGLTSSL
+861 IDRVLGLTSSL

>member
-1 VTQDGEAVENL
+1 
-12 FEYSY
+12 
-17 IYLMKNCFKLSLVL
+17 MKNCFKLSLVL
-31 FICLLSYKSNSQA
+31 FISLLSYKANSQA

-74 KSKGYSDS
+74 KSKGYSDA
-82 QISALMLKANGLGGN
+82 QISALMMKANGLGGK
-97 KANANTLGN
+97 KANANTSTNSTQAGN
-106 NKQVG
+106 
-111 TLAQSQNNTNQTTK
+111 LAQAQNNTNQTIK
-125 KDSVS
+125 KDSTG

-155 SMATPRNYVVG
+155 TMATPRNYVVG
-166 PGDDLV
+166 PGDDLI

-248 IVGDVKAP
+248 IVGDVKTP

-284 TIQLFRAGR
+284 NIQLFRAGR

-344 KAKENVNDLILMANG
+344 KAKESVNDLIQMANG
-359 FKESAFKEHVTIQ
+359 FKETAFRENVTIQ
-372 RYTGIDRSILH
+372 RFTGIDKTILH
-383 IESVDFA
+383 IESANFS
-390 KTSLEDGDVVSV
+390 KTSLEDGDIISV
-402 AKVLTTF
+402 AKSLSTF
-409 QNRVQLL
+409 QNRVQLI

-421 PGDYEASKTERIAD
+421 PGDYEASKTESIAD

-456 SGFDLSQQALDVDLK
+456 SGADLSQQALDVDLK
-471 KAMSGD
+471 KVMAGD

-490 IIASHFDMKEI
+490 VVASHFDMKEI

-570 HENEKKIALE
+570 HEDEKKIALE

-699 LDSIAKAATDVEIDL
+699 IDSIAKAATDVEIDL

-751 IIKAPGANGD
+751 IIKAPGESGD

-820 VTSNGSV
+820 VTANGSV
-827 LRTKSFIGI
+827 LRTKSFMGI
-836 RIYPRVTPG
+836 RFFPRVSPG
-845 SHVFVPKDMK
+845 SHVFVPKNTK
-855 PKSNLS
+855 PKSNFS
-861 IDRLLGLTSSL
+861 IDRVLGLTSSL

-879 SNLTK
+879 TNLIK

>member
-1 VTQDGEAVENL
+1 
-12 FEYSY
+12 
-17 IYLMKNCFKLSLVL
+17 MKNCFKLSLVL
-31 FICLLSYKSNSQA
+31 FISLLSYNANSQA

-62 RGMSPAELQALA
+62 RGMSPAELKALA
-74 KSKGYSDS
+74 KSKGYSDA
-82 QISALMLKANGLGGN
+82 QISALMMKENGLGGN
-97 KANANTLGN
+97 KANANILGN
-106 NKQVG
+106 IKQAG
-111 TLAQSQNNTNQTTK
+111 TLSQAQNNTNQTSQ

-144 ANKAMSFAPNL
+144 ANKTMSFAPNL

-166 PGDDLV
+166 PGDDLI
-172 VQIYGIAQATINLK
+172 VQIYGIAQATIILN

-238 LANVRTIKVN
+238 LANIRTIKVN
-248 IVGDVKAP
+248 IVGDVKTP

-284 TIQLFRAGR
+284 NIQLFRAGR

-314 LEDGDVLL
+314 LEDGDLLL

-344 KAKENVNDLILMANG
+344 KAKENVNDLIQMANG
-359 FKESAFKEHVTIQ
+359 FKEAAFKEHVTIQ

-383 IESVDFA
+383 IESSDFA

-402 AKVLTTF
+402 AKALTTF

-456 SGFDLSQQALDVDLK
+456 SGLDLSQQALDVDLK
-471 KAMSGD
+471 KVLVGD

-511 QKGAFP
+511 QKGAFS
-517 YAAGMTIGDLILKAK
+517 YATGMTIGDLILKAK

-580 PFDQVFVR
+580 PFDQVFIR

-678 ANRILASQI
+678 GNRILASRI
-687 KTQIFD
+687 RAQIFD

-699 LDSIAKAATDVEIDL
+699 LDSIAKAATDIEIDL

-751 IIKAPGANGD
+751 IVRAPGGSAD
-761 LQLREGDILYI
+761 LQLKEGDILYI
-772 PTFDETVSISGDV
+772 PTIDETVTISGDV

-792 FDQSASLK
+792 FNQSASLK

-820 VTSNGSV
+820 VTANGTV
-827 LRTKSFIGI
+827 KRTKNFFGM
-836 RIYPRVTPG
+836 RIYPSVTPG
-845 SHVFVPKDMK
+845 SHVFVPKDNK
-855 PKSNLS
+855 PKSNISL
-861 IDRLLGLTSSL
+861 DRILGLASSL
-872 VTTYLLI
+872 ITTILLI
-879 SNLTK
+879 NTIIK

>member
-1 VTQDGEAVENL
+1 MTQDGEAVENL

-17 IYLMKNCFKLSLVL
+17 IYFMKNCFKLSLVL
-31 FICLLSYKSNSQA
+31 FISLLSYKANSQA

-74 KSKGYSDS
+74 KSKGYSDA
-82 QISALMLKANGLGGN
+82 QISALMMKANGLGGK
-97 KANANTLGN
+97 KANANTSTNSTQAGN
-106 NKQVG
+106 
-111 TLAQSQNNTNQTTK
+111 LAQAQNNTNQTIK
-125 KDSVS
+125 KDSTG

-155 SMATPRNYVVG
+155 TMATPRNYVVG
-166 PGDDLV
+166 PGDDLI

-248 IVGDVKAP
+248 IVGDVKTP

-284 TIQLFRAGR
+284 NIQLFRAGR

-344 KAKENVNDLILMANG
+344 KAKESVNDLIQMANG
-359 FKESAFKEHVTIQ
+359 FKETAFRENVTIQ
-372 RYTGIDRSILH
+372 RFTGIDKTILH
-383 IESVDFA
+383 IESANFS
-390 KTSLEDGDVVSV
+390 KTSLEDGDIISV
-402 AKVLTTF
+402 AKSLSTF
-409 QNRVQLL
+409 QNRVQLI

-421 PGDYEASKTERIAD
+421 PGDYEASKTESIAD

-456 SGFDLSQQALDVDLK
+456 SGADLSQQALDVDLK
-471 KAMSGD
+471 KVMAGD

-490 IIASHFDMKEI
+490 VVASHFDMKEI

-570 HENEKKIALE
+570 HEDEKKIALE

-699 LDSIAKAATDVEIDL
+699 IDSIAKAATDVEIDL

-751 IIKAPGANGD
+751 IIKAPGESGD

-820 VTSNGSV
+820 VTANGSV
-827 LRTKSFIGI
+827 LRTKSFMGI
-836 RIYPRVTPG
+836 RFFPRVSPG
-845 SHVFVPKDMK
+845 SHVFVPKNTK
-855 PKSNLS
+855 PKSNFS
-861 IDRLLGLTSSL
+861 IDRVLGLTSSL

-879 SNLTK
+879 TNLIK

>member
-1 VTQDGEAVENL
+1 
-12 FEYSY
+12 
-17 IYLMKNCFKLSLVL
+17 MKNYTKFLFVLSIS
-31 FICLLSYKSNSQA
+31 FLSHNANSQA
-44 TTMPSDDQLNQII
+44 STMPSDNQLNQIV

-74 KSKGYSDS
+74 KSKGYSDA
-82 QISALMLKANGLGGN
+82 QISALMMKANGLGGN
-97 KANANTLGN
+97 KTKAGITGN
-106 NKQVG
+106 NKQAG
-111 TLAQSQNNTNQTTK
+111 NLDQAQNSTNQTIK
-125 KDSVS
+125 KDSS
-130 LTDEEKKIFGFEVF
+130 ALTDEEKKIFGFEVF
-144 ANKAMSFAPNL
+144 ANKTMSFAPNL
-155 SMATPRNYVVG
+155 SMATPKNYVVG
-166 PGDDLV
+166 PGDDLIA
-172 VQIYGIAQATINLK
+172 QIYGIAMATINLK
-186 VSNEGKVVIPNVGLS
+186 VSNEGKVIIPNVGVS

-213 LLTQKIGTRYAGLGG
+213 LLTEKIGSRYAGLGG
-228 ANPSSYLQVT
+228 SNPSSYLQVT

-248 IVGDVKAP
+248 IVGDVKVP
-256 GTFQLPS
+256 GTYQLPS
-263 YTTAFNALYSA
+263 YTTSFNALYSA

-284 TIQLFRAGR
+284 AIQLFRAGR
-293 LVTEVDLYDF
+293 LVTEIDLYDF

-330 EIIGEVRRSLYFET
+330 EVVGEVRRPLYFEA
-344 KAKENVNDLILMANG
+344 KVKENVNDLIQMANG
-359 FKESAFKEHVTIQ
+359 FKEAAFKDYVTIR
-372 RYTGIDRSILH
+372 RYTGVDRSILH
-383 IESVDFA
+383 IESADFT
-390 KTSLEDGDVVSV
+390 KTNLEDGDVVSV
-402 AKVLTTF
+402 SKALTTF
-409 QNRVQLL
+409 LNRVQLI

-421 PGDYEASKTERIAD
+421 PGDYESGKTERIVD

-456 SGFDLSQQALDVDLK
+456 SGSDLSQQAVDIDLK
-471 KAMSGD
+471 KVLAGD
-477 LEHNILVQKEDVL
+477 IEHNILVQKEDVL
-490 IIASHFDMKEI
+490 VIASLFDMKEI
-501 YSVSIDGEVN
+501 YSVSIEGEVN

-557 KVIKAEINPDLSI
+557 KVIKAEINLDLSI

-637 GALLIRRSLFFKPKR
+637 GALLIRRSLFFRPKR

-687 KTQIFD
+687 KTQIFE

-723 IQKSVLKNLKDVNIS
+723 IQKSILKNLKDVNIS
-738 ESEYQFVSIDLEE
+738 ESEYQFVSIDLDE
-751 IIKAPGANGD
+751 IIKSTGGSGD

-785 LYPVSVK
+785 LYPISVK
-792 FDQSASLK
+792 FDQSSSLK

-820 VTSNGSV
+820 VTANGAV
-827 LRTKSFIGI
+827 RRTKSFMGF
-836 RIYPRVTPG
+836 RIYPRVSPG
-845 SHVFVPKDMK
+845 SYVFVPKNNK
-855 PKSNLS
+855 KSSPLNL
-861 IDRLLGLTSSL
+861 DRILGLVSSL
-872 VTTYLLI
+872 VTTYLLVKNL
-879 SNLTK
+879 SN

>member
-1 VTQDGEAVENL
+1 
-12 FEYSY
+12 
-17 IYLMKNCFKLSLVL
+17 MKNCFKLSLVL
-31 FICLLSYKSNSQA
+31 FISLLSYKANSQA

-74 KSKGYSDS
+74 KSKGYSDA
-82 QISALMLKANGLGGN
+82 QISALMMKANGLGGK
-97 KANANTLGN
+97 KASTLSNSTQAGN
-106 NKQVG
+106 
-111 TLAQSQNNTNQTTK
+111 LAQAQNNTNQTII
-125 KDSVS
+125 KDSTG

-144 ANKAMSFAPNL
+144 ANKAMSFSPNL
-155 SMATPRNYVVG
+155 TMATPRNYVVG
-166 PGDDLV
+166 PGDDLI

-248 IVGDVKAP
+248 IVGDVKTP

-284 TIQLFRAGR
+284 NIQLFRAGR

-330 EIIGEVRRSLYFET
+330 EIIGEVRRPLYFET
-344 KAKENVNDLILMANG
+344 KAKENVNDLIQMANG
-359 FKESAFKEHVTIQ
+359 FKEAAFKEHVTIQ

-383 IESVDFA
+383 IESSDFA

-402 AKVLTTF
+402 AKALTTF

-456 SGFDLSQQALDVDLK
+456 SGLDLSQQALDVDLK
-471 KAMSGD
+471 KVLSGD

-517 YAAGMTIGDLILKAK
+517 YATGMTIGDLILKAK

-687 KTQIFD
+687 RTQIFD

-723 IQKSVLKNLKDVNIS
+723 IQKSVLKSLKDVNIS

-751 IIKAPGANGD
+751 IIKAPGASSD

-772 PTFDETVSISGDV
+772 PTFDETVFISGDV

-809 NNTALRKRSYV
+809 NNTALKKRSYV
-820 VTSNGSV
+820 VTANGSV
-827 LRTKSFIGI
+827 KRTKSFMGI
-836 RIYPRVTPG
+836 RFYPRVSPG
-845 SHVFVPKDMK
+845 SHVFVPKNNK
-855 PKSNLS
+855 KSSPLNL
-861 IDRLLGLTSSL
+861 DRVLGLVSSL
-872 VTTYLLI
+872 VTTFLLVKNL
-879 SNLTK
+879 SN

>member
-1 VTQDGEAVENL
+1 
-12 FEYSY
+12 
-17 IYLMKNCFKLSLVL
+17 MKNFFKLSLVL
-31 FICLLSYKSNSQA
+31 FISLLSYEANSQA

-74 KSKGYSDS
+74 KSKGYSDA
-82 QISALMLKANGLGGN
+82 QISALMMKANGLGGN
-97 KANANTLGN
+97 KSNANTLGN
-106 NKQVG
+106 NKQAG
-111 TLAQSQNNTNQTTK
+111 TLAQAQNNQTQPIK
-125 KDSVS
+125 KDSVA

-144 ANKAMSFAPNL
+144 ANKTMSFAPNL
-155 SMATPRNYVVG
+155 TMATPRNYVVG
-166 PGDDLV
+166 PGDDLI

-248 IVGDVKAP
+248 IVGDVKTP

-274 GGPTTKGSFR
+274 GGPTIKGSFR
-284 TIQLFRAGR
+284 TIQLFRASR
-293 LVTEVDLYDF
+293 LVTEIDLYDF
-303 LLKGKTDHNVR
+303 LLKGRTDHNVR

-330 EIIGEVRRSLYFET
+330 EIIGEVRRPLYFET
-344 KAKENVNDLILMANG
+344 KAKETVNDLIQMANG
-359 FKESAFKEHVTIQ
+359 FKETAFKENVTIQ
-372 RYTGIDRSILH
+372 RFTGIDKTILH
-383 IESVDFA
+383 IESSNFS
-390 KTSLEDGDVVSV
+390 KTNLEDGDIISV
-402 AKVLTTF
+402 AKSLTTF
-409 QNRVQLL
+409 QNRVQLI

-421 PGDYEASKTERIAD
+421 PGDYEVSKTERIAD
-435 VLKKAGG
+435 VLKKSGG

-456 SGFDLSQQALDVDLK
+456 SGADLSQQALDIDLK
-471 KAMSGD
+471 KVMAGD

-490 IIASHFDMKEI
+490 VISSHFDMKEI

-511 QKGAFP
+511 QRGAFP
-517 YAAGMTIGDLILKAK
+517 YAVGMTVGDLILKAK

-546 RRVKDSPTELA
+546 RRVKDSPTEFA

-570 HENEKKIALE
+570 HEYEKKISLE

-588 PSIGYKDFKYI
+588 PSIGHKDFKYI
-599 YVQGEASYTG
+599 FVQGEASYTG
-609 KFVLDKFDL
+609 KFVLDRFDL

-626 AGGVLPSANVK
+626 AGGVLPSANLK
-637 GALLIRRSLFFKPKR
+637 GGLLIRRSLFFKPKR

-663 LNQRNQDS
+663 LNQRSQDS
-671 TVSGLSE
+671 TLSGKSE
-678 ANRILASQI
+678 SNRILGVQI
-687 KTQIFD
+687 NTQIRE
-693 IEKQNK
+693 IEKQTK
-699 LDSIAKAATDVEIDL
+699 LDSLAKTGSDQEIDL
-714 GDIENIKTS
+714 RDIENIKAS
-723 IQKSVLKNLKDVNIS
+723 IQKTVVKNLKDVNIS

-751 IIKAPGANGD
+751 IIRAPGGSAD
-761 LQLREGDILYI
+761 LQLRDGDILYI
-772 PTFDETVSISGDV
+772 PTFDETVTISGDV

-820 VTSNGSV
+820 VTANGSV
-827 LRTKSFIGI
+827 KRTKNFLGI

-845 SHVFVPKDMK
+845 SHVFVPKDNK
-855 PKSNLS
+855 PKANISL
-861 IDRLLGLTSSL
+861 DRIIGLTSSL
-872 VTTYLLI
+872 ITTILLI
-879 SNLTK
+879 NTIIK

>member
-1 VTQDGEAVENL
+1 
-12 FEYSY
+12 
-17 IYLMKNCFKLSLVL
+17 MKNCFKLSLVL
-31 FICLLSYKSNSQA
+31 FISLLSYKANSQA
-44 TTMPSDDQLNQII
+44 TTMPSDNQLNQII

-74 KSKGYSDS
+74 KSKGYSDA
-82 QISALMLKANGLGGN
+82 QISALMMKANGLVGY

-106 NKQVG
+106 NKQAG
-111 TLAQSQNNTNQTTK
+111 TLAQAQNNTNQTIE
-125 KDSVS
+125 KDSTG

-155 SMATPRNYVVG
+155 TMATPRNYMVG
-166 PGDDLV
+166 PGDDLI

-248 IVGDVKAP
+248 IVGDVKTP

-284 TIQLFRAGR
+284 NIQLFRAGR

-303 LLKGKTDHNVR
+303 LLKGKTEHNVR

-344 KAKENVNDLILMANG
+344 KAKENVNDLIQMANG
-359 FKESAFKEHVTIQ
+359 FKEAAFKEHVTIQ

-383 IESVDFA
+383 IESSDFA

-402 AKVLTTF
+402 AKALTTF

-456 SGFDLSQQALDVDLK
+456 SGLDLSQQALDVDLK
-471 KAMSGD
+471 KVLAGD

-517 YAAGMTIGDLILKAK
+517 YATGMTIGDLILKAK

-626 AGGVLPSANVK
+626 ARGVLPSANVK

-693 IEKQNK
+693 MEKQNK
-699 LDSIAKAATDVEIDL
+699 IDSIAKAATDIEIDL
-714 GDIENIKTS
+714 GDIENIKTA
-723 IQKSVLKNLKDVNIS
+723 IQKSVLKSLKDVNIS
-738 ESEYQFVSIDLEE
+738 ESEYQFVSIDLEK
-751 IIKAPGANGD
+751 IIKAPGASGD

-820 VTSNGSV
+820 VTANGSV
-827 LRTKSFIGI
+827 KRTKSFMGI
-836 RIYPRVTPG
+836 RIYPRVSPG
-845 SHVFVPKDMK
+845 SHVFVPKNTK
-855 PKSNLS
+855 PKSNFS
-861 IDRLLGLTSSL
+861 IDRVLGLTSSL
-872 VTTYLLI
+872 ITTYLLVT
-879 SNLTK
+879 NLIK

>member
-1 VTQDGEAVENL
+1 
-12 FEYSY
+12 
-17 IYLMKNCFKLSLVL
+17 MKNCFKLLFVL
-31 FICLLSYKSNSQA
+31 FISFLSHKANSQA

-57 MQAEQ
+57 LQAEQ

-74 KSKGYSDS
+74 KSKGYSDA
-82 QISALMLKANGLGGN
+82 QISALMMKANGLKGSKSKTN
-97 KANANTLGN
+97 VLG
-106 NKQVG
+106 
-111 TLAQSQNNTNQTTK
+111 NTNQTAIQAQQQANSNQQVK
-125 KDSVS
+125 NDSLL
-130 LTDEEKKIFGFEVF
+130 LTDEERKIFGFEVF
-144 ANKAMSFAPNL
+144 ANKGISFAPNL
-155 SMATPRNYVVG
+155 SMATPKNYVVG
-166 PGDDLV
+166 PGDDLI

-228 ANPSSYLQVT
+228 ATPSSYLQVT

-284 TIQLFRAGR
+284 NIQLFRAGK
-293 LVTEVDLYDF
+293 LVSEIDLYEF

-322 VPKYVNRV
+322 VPKYLQRI
-330 EIIGEVRRSLYFET
+330 EIVGEVRRALFFET
-344 KAKENVNDLILMANG
+344 KPKETISSLVDMANG
-359 FKESAFKEHVTIQ
+359 FKETAFKQHVTIQ
-372 RYTGIDRSILH
+372 RYNGVDKSILH
-383 IESVDFA
+383 VESADFN
-390 KTSLEDGDVVSV
+390 KTTLEDGDVVSV
-402 AKVLTTF
+402 GKSLSSY
-409 QNRVQLL
+409 QNRVQVI
-416 GAVVR
+416 GAVVL
-421 PGDYEASKTERIAD
+421 PGDYVAAKDERIAD
-435 VLKKAGG
+435 LLKKAGG

-456 SGFDLSQQALDVDLK
+456 SGSDYTQEALDIDLK
-471 KAMSGD
+471 KAFSGD
-477 LEHNILVQKEDVL
+477 VEHNKLVQKEDVL
-490 IIASHFDMKEI
+490 VVASHFDLKEI

-511 QKGAFP
+511 QKGVFP

-532 GLKQSASG
+532 GLRQSASG

-546 RRVKDSPTELA
+546 RRVKDSPSVLA
-557 KVIKAEINPDLSI
+557 KVIKAEINTDLTI
-570 HENEKKIALE
+570 NTEEKKLTLE

-588 PSIGYKDFKYI
+588 PSIGYKEFKYV

-609 KFVLDKFDL
+609 KYVLDKIDL

-652 NVDEYLNRLKE
+652 NVDEYLNMLKE
-663 LNQRNQDS
+663 LNLRNQDS
-671 TVSGLSE
+671 TQSGLSE
-678 ANRILASQI
+678 SNRILAKQLKIQI
-687 KTQIFD
+687 QD

-699 LDSIAKAATDVEIDL
+699 LDSLSKSEKDTEIDL

-751 IIKAPGANGD
+751 ILKSPGGDAD
-761 LQLREGDILYI
+761 LQVREGDILYI

-792 FDQSASLK
+792 FEYAASLK

-820 VTSNGSV
+820 VTANGSV
-827 LRTKSFIGI
+827 KRTKSFMGI
-836 RIYPRVTPG
+836 RIYPKVSPG
-845 SHVFVPKDMK
+845 SHVFVPKNTK
-855 PKSNLS
+855 PKSNFS
-861 IDRLLGLTSSL
+861 IDRVLGLTSSL

-879 SNLTK
+879 TNLIK

>member
-1 VTQDGEAVENL
+1 
-12 FEYSY
+12 
-17 IYLMKNCFKLSLVL
+17 MKNVLSFLLIGLLSLQV
-31 FICLLSYKSNSQA
+31 FTANAQSTI
-44 TTMPSDDQLNQII
+44 MPSDDQLNQIV

-74 KSKGYSDS
+74 KSKGYSDA
-82 QISALMLKANGLGGN
+82 QISALMMKANGLGGN
-97 KANANTLGN
+97 KTKSGITGN
-106 NKQVG
+106 NKQAG
-111 TLAQSQNNTNQTTK
+111 NLDQAQNSTNQK
-125 KDSVS
+125 IKEDSVN
-130 LTDEEKKIFGFEVF
+130 LTGEEKKIFGFEVF
-144 ANKAMSFAPNL
+144 ANKMMSFAPNL
-155 SMATPRNYVVG
+155 TMATPKNYVVG

-201 HVGGLTIEAVKS
+201 HVGGLSIEAVKS

-238 LANVRTIKVN
+238 LANVRTLKVN
-248 IVGDVKAP
+248 IVGDVKVP
-256 GTFQLPS
+256 GTYQLPS

-293 LVTEVDLYDF
+293 LVTEIDLYDF

-330 EIIGEVRRSLYFET
+330 EVVGEVRRSLYFET
-344 KAKENVNDLILMANG
+344 KAKENVNDLIQMANG
-359 FKESAFKEHVTIQ
+359 FKETAFKENVTIQ
-372 RYTGIDRSILH
+372 RFTGIDKTILH
-383 IESVDFA
+383 IESANFS
-390 KTSLEDGDVVSV
+390 KTSLVDGDIISV
-402 AKVLTTF
+402 AKSLSTF
-409 QNRVQLL
+409 QNRVQLI

-421 PGDYEASKTERIAD
+421 PGDYESSKIERIAD

-456 SGFDLSQQALDVDLK
+456 SGSDLTQQALDIDLK
-471 KAMSGD
+471 KVLAGD

-490 IIASHFDMKEI
+490 VIASLFDMKEI
-501 YSVSIDGEVN
+501 YSVSIEGEVN

-557 KVIKAEINPDLSI
+557 KVIKAEINSDLSI
-570 HENEKKIALE
+570 NVDEKKISLE

-588 PSIGYKDFKYI
+588 PSIGYKEFKYT

-609 KFVLDKFDL
+609 KYVLDKFDL

-626 AGGVLPSANVK
+626 AGGVLPSANLK

-652 NVDEYLNRLKE
+652 NVDEYLNRLNE

-671 TVSGLSE
+671 TISGLSE

-687 KTQIFD
+687 KKQIFE

-699 LDSIAKAATDVEIDL
+699 LDLLAKAANDVEIDL
-714 GDIENIKTS
+714 GGIENIKTS
-723 IQKSVLKNLKDVNIS
+723 IQKSVLRNLKDVNIS
-738 ESEYQFVSIDLEE
+738 ESDYQLVSIDLEE
-751 IIKAPGANGD
+751 IIKSPGGGGD
-761 LQLREGDILYI
+761 LQMREGDILYI

-785 LYPVSVK
+785 LYPISVK

-809 NNTALRKRSYV
+809 NNTALRKRSYL
-820 VTSNGSV
+820 VTANGSV
-827 LRTKSFIGI
+827 KRTKSFMGI
-836 RIYPRVTPG
+836 RIYPRVSTG
-845 SHVFVPKDMK
+845 SHVFVPKNTK
-855 PKSNLS
+855 PKSNFS
-861 IDRLLGLTSSL
+861 IDRVLGLTSSL